1 MGIWAGEQAQRS
13 KRHTASKYDFIKVKV
28 WLGETQAHYYIL
40 SRFLISRMLT
50 VTKIPYMK
58 AVKIA
63 LEVKK
68 YLVDG
73 NHFDITQGNLEE
85 ILFHIMSNKGYG
97 EEYVKRY
104 KMVTAFHQQRRP
116 LIILLCGAPCTGK
129 SSMAQ
134 QLASRLNMPNVLQ
147 TDIICELLR
156 MDPHH
161 HGPLHGPSLWSDEAG
176 LSGDALIAQFQREC
190 HVVRKGLEGD
200 LAKTVKDGKSIIIE
214 GFHLDPGLYL
224 YEFGKYGVGHLTGSS
239 DFEGLAGSPT
249 PLSKQVSS
257 ADLQQPA
264 QASQARAPSSPPAQP
279 ADGGPAPCGADPAGA
294 PQEQCPSERA
304 NAAEAALSAGAGL
317 AGPRRKAAADDSLQP
332 PGGRHL
338 RATLQRPSARMLFAL
353 TSREDR
359 HQPVLT
365 SWEEAIA
372 QAGFPVRKEA
382 QPFVPQQ
389 EQQPALSHSPGSEWL
404 RQAMAEQ
411 LSRQGSSKPAAAVEA
426 AAGSSIT
433 AELAALAASDRKAEA
448 CSTADV
454 ATLTAMLE
462 AHAVKDAQTQRKL
475 DQIQSAP
482 ACATQPTSD
491 VHSAAACAE
500 RQQTE
505 PVDGLP
511 QLLHSSLPLMQS
523 SSGQLLALQQELEHV
538 PATFQD
544 RRPPAPSQAP
554 SDQQPTDVRLSSAN
568 NSVPTGNQSTNKSI
582 ESPKDSN
589 SPVFVPIV
597 LAMEES
603 DHRVLIQEWH
613 ARQLN
618 GCSSPDYPESVY
630 QRLHSLQDRLCRYA
644 QRDVP
649 VVHVSIASF
658 PTVLDKLHDYLL
670 KCIEVAMQGS

>member
-224 YEFGKYGVGHLTGSS
+224 
-239 DFEGLAGSPT
+239 
-249 PLSKQVSS
+249 
-257 ADLQQPA
+257 
-264 QASQARAPSSPPAQP
+264 
-279 ADGGPAPCGADPAGA
+279 
-294 PQEQCPSERA
+294 
-304 NAAEAALSAGAGL
+304 
-317 AGPRRKAAADDSLQP
+317 
-332 PGGRHL
+332 
-338 RATLQRPSARMLFAL
+338 
-353 TSREDR
+353 
-359 HQPVLT
+359 
-365 SWEEAIA
+365 
-372 QAGFPVRKEA
+372 
-382 QPFVPQQ
+382 
-389 EQQPALSHSPGSEWL
+389 
-404 RQAMAEQ
+404 
-411 LSRQGSSKPAAAVEA
+411 
-426 AAGSSIT
+426 
-433 AELAALAASDRKAEA
+433 
-448 CSTADV
+448 
-454 ATLTAMLE
+454 
-462 AHAVKDAQTQRKL
+462 
-475 DQIQSAP
+475 
-482 ACATQPTSD
+482 
-491 VHSAAACAE
+491 
-500 RQQTE
+500 
-505 PVDGLP
+505 
-511 QLLHSSLPLMQS
+511 
-523 SSGQLLALQQELEHV
+523 
-538 PATFQD
+538 
-544 RRPPAPSQAP
+544 
-554 SDQQPTDVRLSSAN
+554 SAN

-613 ARQLN
+613 ARQL
-618 GCSSPDYPESVY
+618 
-630 QRLHSLQDRLCRYA
+630 DRLCRYA